1 MRNWQ
6 PATWTAGLYFQDTDE
21 WCLDGWQVESGLAN
35 KLDTCTDVAI
45 YSATHMKLVALIE
58 VDAMIERMMRQGE

>member
-1 MRNWQ
+1 MRKWQ
-6 PATWTAGLYFQDTDE
+6 PAHYVAGLYFQDTDE
-21 WCLDGWQVESGLAN
+21 WCLDGWQVESELAN

-58 VDAMIERMMRQGE
+58 VDAMIARMMK